1 MKKQTPK
8 WAAVKIDGIWRACLD
23 NGEQWKLRDYGV
35 KFTASDNGRRMARL
49 FAAGEN
55 RKLAEK
61 AEEPDD
67 PAPIKGTRYVMENI
81 FRPIMGGRLNL
92 SRPRLE
98 GFNMEKIPLRDGT
111 SIDIFGA
118 GRSRTQIPTIL
129 KDAVFNYAVVN
140 QKSFEQALVLLLVD
154 GLASQGPEA
163 FDQHLLA
170 AEARRIDAETP
181 PIKLTEEIYR

>member
-1 MKKQTPK
+1 MKNQPPR
-8 WAAVKIDGIWRACLD
+8 WAAVKIDGVWRACPGD
-23 NGEQWKLRDYGV
+23 GEQWKLRDYGV
-35 KFTASDNGRRMARL
+35 KFSASDNGRRMARL

-61 AEEPDD
+61 AEEPED
-67 PAPIKGTRYVMENI
+67 PAPIRKSKYAPKNV
-81 FRPIMGGRLNL
+81 FRPIMGGRLNP

-98 GFNMEKIPLRDGT
+98 GFNMERIPLRDGT

-140 QKSFEQALVLLLVD
+140 QKSFEEALVLLLVD